1 LIETT
6 VVEIISNT
14 TVVLGAGS
22 GAGVHEGMLFVL
34 YELGPEIFD
43 PENSAPLGKLE
54 IVKGKVSVI
63 HVQEKL
69 AIAQTPE
76 KTVSKT
82 RILNDP
88 FRSVLTGKQEIT
100 ETYAQEKLSIESSST
115 DRMKDFSQ
123 KRILKIG
130 DRARQA
136 GY

>member
-22 GAGVHEGMLFVL
+22 GAGVREGMLFVL

-43 PENSAPLGKLE
+43 PQNSAPLGKLE

-69 AIAQTPE
+69 AIAQTLE

-88 FRSVLTGKQEIT
+88 IRSILTGKEEIT
-100 ETYAQEKLSIESSST
+100 ETYTQEKLSIESSSS

-123 KRILKIG
+123 KRVLKIG
-130 DRARQA
+130 DRARQV

>member
-1 LIETT
+1 MIETT

-22 GAGVHEGMLFVL
+22 GAGVREGMLFVL

-43 PENSAPLGKLE
+43 PQNSAPLGKLE

-69 AIAQTPE
+69 AIAQTLE

-88 FRSVLTGKQEIT
+88 IRSILTGKEEIT
-100 ETYAQEKLSIESSST
+100 ETYTQEKLSIESSSS

-123 KRILKIG
+123 KRVLKIG
-130 DRARQA
+130 DRARQV

>member
-1 LIETT
+1 MIETT

>member
-1 LIETT
+1 
-6 VVEIISNT
+6 
-14 TVVLGAGS
+14 
-22 GAGVHEGMLFVL
+22 MLFVL